1 MGRRNQRG
9 LNIVIIIFILFLFQN
24 SCFAQTTIYGS
35 IKNNSEKLYSVNVI
49 LKDSLLKSIIAY
61 TYSDNNGDYKIKSN
75 KYGKVNLVFMS
86 LGHEAKIVPLVL
98 KKVEKDLNIDI
109 YLNEKAMSL
118 DEVIVQVERP
128 INVKKDT
135 INFKTK
141 YFVNGTEQTV
151 EDLLKKIPGLEVDSQ
166 GTIKVDGREIEK
178 VMVDGDDLFEKG
190 YKILSKNMPAYPIEE
205 VDVLKNYSNNRLLKG
220 IEESNKVALNLKMDD
235 KSKRIWFGNIETSLG
250 NEDFHQVKGNLM
262 NFGKK
267 NKYYFLTNLNNI
279 GYDATGDIENL
290 IRPFRFNEPA
300 SIGDNQSVNSILS
313 LSPNQLNFKQS
324 RTNFNNAE
332 LLSLNAIF
340 NPTKKLKIKA
350 LGFFNWDETD
360 FFRNSIDIVDVN
372 GTNFVNTQDYEL
384 RNKKQIAFGKIDF
397 IYNISNTKMLE
408 ATTKYNNSDF
418 NDGSNLVFN
427 SNSTIENL
435 RHQNTLFDQKIS
447 YTNKFK
453 DNEVFLLTG
462 RFIDEK
468 TPQNYRLNQFFYQD
482 LFSENTNAN
491 NVMQLSENQMKFAGI
506 NAHLLDRKENGHLIE
521 LQLGNEYRKD
531 KLSTTFSILEDETLL
546 EQPSG
551 YQNETNYQVN
561 DLYFKSKYRLKIKD
575 FGLIGKLD
583 FHQLFSQLENNQISS
598 NQNPFFVNPSIG
610 LDWKINNK
618 NKIISSYSYNT
629 TNAKI
634 LDVYSDF
641 VLTGFRSFSK
651 GTSSFNQLDA
661 SNFIFNYQL
670 GNWSDRFFANSFIIY
685 SKNHDFF
692 STNTL
697 IEQNYTQAKKIL
709 IEDREFFNINSKL
722 DYYFKFISSNLK
734 LDLGFAQSE
743 FKNIVNSSDFRKV
756 TSKNYNYGLELRS
769 GFKGVFNYHI
779 GTKWTMTEIQTTIKN
794 SFTDNV
800 SFLDLSFVIN
810 KKFDIQVQSERY
822 YFGNLQTDNTYYFL
836 DFDARYKLI
845 ENKLTFGLTGKNLF
859 NTERFRN
866 FSVSDIGT
874 STTENRLLPRFVLLK
889 LEYRF

>member
-1 MGRRNQRG
+1 
-9 LNIVIIIFILFLFQN
+9 
-24 SCFAQTTIYGS
+24 
-35 IKNNSEKLYSVNVI
+35 
-49 LKDSLLKSIIAY
+49 
-61 TYSDNNGDYKIKSN
+61 
-75 KYGKVNLVFMS
+75 
-86 LGHEAKIVPLVL
+86 
-98 KKVEKDLNIDI
+98 
-109 YLNEKAMSL
+109 
-118 DEVIVQVERP
+118 
-128 INVKKDT
+128 
-135 INFKTK
+135 
-141 YFVNGTEQTV
+141 
-151 EDLLKKIPGLEVDSQ
+151 
-166 GTIKVDGREIEK
+166 
-178 VMVDGDDLFEKG
+178 
-190 YKILSKNMPAYPIEE
+190 
-205 VDVLKNYSNNRLLKG
+205 
-220 IEESNKVALNLKMDD
+220 
-235 KSKRIWFGNIETSLG
+235 
-250 NEDFHQVKGNLM
+250 
-262 NFGKK
+262 
-267 NKYYFLTNLNNI
+267 
-279 GYDATGDIENL
+279 
-290 IRPFRFNEPA
+290 
-300 SIGDNQSVNSILS
+300 
-313 LSPNQLNFKQS
+313 
-324 RTNFNNAE
+324 
-332 LLSLNAIF
+332 
-340 NPTKKLKIKA
+340 
-350 LGFFNWDETD
+350 
-360 FFRNSIDIVDVN
+360 VN

-546 EQPSG
+546 EQPSS

-583 FHQLFSQLENNQISS
+583 FHQLFSLLENNQISS